1 MEMEVDS
8 SIWTVGMKKFNDSRI
23 SSLRD
28 NLFQVRGYADPHR
41 LSLFQRYKG
50 NVSDSCKIHAGFF
63 SFS

>member
-28 NLFQVRGYADPHR
+28 NLKGEI
-41 LSLFQRYKG
+41 SL
-50 NVSDSCKIHAGFF
+50 CTLPEAE
-63 SFS
+63 